1 MCEASHFGALLI
13 TPPIKVADN
22 TGIGKLNLASATTLH
37 QLVKIDIMTKPHILK
52 MIGIIATATALSACN
67 TETIDT
73 LENNNQPVTD
83 TSTTA
88 PADNGTDTNAP
99 PTISGAPLSSVM
111 EGITFNFTPTA
122 SDPDGDTLRFSVAN
136 LPAWAT
142 FNTATGRVSGTPGA
156 ADVGVYNGVTIT
168 VTDGT
173 TTANLTPFT
182 VEVIAANGDLTAPQ
196 ISGIQVNSN
205 STSSTTISW
214 ETDEP
219 ASSTLNY
226 GMDTSYG
233 NVQTNA
239 SLSTNHSYTLT
250 GLTAGATYHYQITVV
265 DAASNETSSADAS
278 FTLPSPITTPSG
290 SWEPPIG
297 IRAPEFGIEE
307 SHTMYENALYD
318 FGNGTV
324 PYPDAGNGPY
334 THYVDNQ
341 HPNATDSN
349 NPYGTPNK
357 PRMTIPLSL
366 SPGSVVEVHNGPY
379 SYTESI
385 HGDLYLP
392 LVEGYGT
399 ADKPIFIRGA
409 NSSTPFEIGEL
420 GTSVNEI
427 IVRDYSYVI
436 LENVFIN
443 GPAIKIYQPTT
454 HFAIRHSEIT
464 GETTS
469 GIKLWSYKLDFV
481 PGEVKDNI
489 VIYNNK
495 IHDNGPYPASA
506 ETGRFGVIIDNASED
521 VWVVDNDM
529 YYNGDDS
536 LQVIDR
542 YWVPELRGII
552 ADGIY
557 IGRNK
562 MHHDG
567 ENAID
572 IKGSKNVIISQNEI
586 YGYLTLYSTSAGEA
600 IRINDEGEQDNIWLL
615 YNRIYDSEDGI
626 DPVNALFK
634 PYIIGNVIHNVDT
647 AINRDGAIVTN
658 NTIYNCTLGVGR
670 RRGPY
675 YELSNN
681 IITNC
686 DTAYDYCSSCGT
698 DVTYSNILYNNGSSR
713 ACTDC
718 IYDDPQME
726 ADNETPSASSP
737 AVDAAGQISE
747 AYDIFFNTYGLDI
760 RRDIDNKP
768 RPSGGD
774 WDIGAHEINGPSTP

>member
-1 MCEASHFGALLI
+1 
-13 TPPIKVADN
+13 
-22 TGIGKLNLASATTLH
+22 
-37 QLVKIDIMTKPHILK
+37 MTKFHSLK
-52 MIGIIATATALSACN
+52 MIGIIATAMALSACN
-67 TETIDT
+67 AEKNDT
-73 LENNNQPVTD
+73 LENNSQTGTD
-83 TSTTA
+83 TSTAT
-88 PADNGTDTNAP
+88 PGGGGSDTNSP
-99 PTISGAPLSSVM
+99 PTISGTPLSSIM
-111 EGITFNFTPTA
+111 EGVTFNFTPTA
-122 SDPDGDTLRFSVAN
+122 SDPDGDMLQFSVTN
-136 LPAWAT
+136 LPPWTT
-142 FNTATGRVSGTPGA
+142 FNTATGHISGTPEA
-156 ADVGVYNGVTIT
+156 ADIGVYDNVTIT
-168 VTDGT
+168 VTDGAT
-173 TTANLTPFT
+173 SVNLTPFA

-196 ISGIQVNSN
+196 ISGIRVSSN
-205 STSSTTISW
+205 STRSATISW
-214 ETDEP
+214 QTNEP
-219 ASSTLNY
+219 ATSTLNY

-233 NVQTNA
+233 NVQTNG
-239 SLSTNHSYTLT
+239 SLVANHSYTLT
-250 GLTAGATYHYQITVV
+250 GLTAGATYYYQITVV
-265 DAASNETSSADAS
+265 DSAGNETSSADAS

-307 SHTMYENALYD
+307 SHTMYEDALYD
-318 FGNGTV
+318 FGNGPV

-349 NPYGTPNK
+349 NPYGTPDK
-357 PRMTIPLSL
+357 PRMTIPRNLA
-366 SPGSVVEVHNGPY
+366 PGSVVEVHNGPY
-379 SYTESI
+379 SYTENI
-385 HGDLYLP
+385 HGDFYLP

-399 ADKPIFIRGA
+399 PDKPIFIRGA
-409 NSSTPFEIGEL
+409 NIDTPFEIGEL

-495 IHDNGPYPASA
+495 IHDNGPYPATA

-521 VWVVDNDM
+521 IWVVDNDM

-542 YWVPELRGII
+542 YWVPELRGIV

-557 IGRNK
+557 IGRNT

-572 IKGSKNVIISQNEI
+572 VKGSKNVIISQNEI

-634 PYIIGNVIHNVDT
+634 PYIIGNVIHDVGT

-670 RRGPY
+670 RRAPY

-681 IITNC
+681 IIANC
-686 DTAYDYCSSCGT
+686 DTAYEYCSSCGT
-698 DVTYSNILYNNGSSR
+698 DVIYNNILYNNGNSR
-713 ACTDC
+713 ACTGC
-718 IYDDPQME
+718 IYDDPQLQ
-726 ADNETPSASSP
+726 ADNGTPSAGSP

-768 RPSGGD
+768 RPLGGD
-774 WDIGAHEINGPSTP
+774 WDIGAHEINGPAT